1 MGVLCSTMLKAR
13 HASSQYPLAF
23 ISLFY
28 FFIKAGKNQRKL
40 FPQNRLIGLTFPSI
54 LAGSEITAYNFSWT
68 IYYFQ
73 KHPGC
78 LSRLQ
83 EEIDKAALR
92 DKLSYP
98 PSFSELLK
106 FNYFEGVIKEG
117 LRYATVNQMHMERV
131 IPKGDMEIFGYHV
144 PEGITVG
151 CIARVIHLNKFT
163 AKMRINFSPKDGSN
177 QVLNS

>member
-68 IYYFQ
+68 IYYF
-73 KHPGC
+73 
-78 LSRLQ
+78 
-83 EEIDKAALR
+83 
-92 DKLSYP
+92 
-98 PSFSELLK
+98 
-106 FNYFEGVIKEG
+106 
-117 LRYATVNQMHMERV
+117 
-131 IPKGDMEIFGYHV
+131 
-144 PEGITVG
+144 
-151 CIARVIHLNKFT
+151 
-163 AKMRINFSPKDGSN
+163 
-177 QVLNS
+177 